1 MCVYLCVLLTLLLV
15 NCINVVFLLS
25 PFISGGV
32 NPGPPRQLS
41 HTIKKK
47 KKKKA
52 TRTAAKNVI
61 ERQRVLTIYIYTRG
75 NLYGCHN
82 SVSRVCATHTHT
94 PAVSFFFFFF
104 FFGMLVSSRVAQKP
118 GRDTN
123 EAFPCHIT
131 FVLLFFFFSE
141 VYTPHHFARN
151 KNNQN
156 MYIDLTHDALV
167 CACHLSPPP
176 PFCPDFLFNSGK
188 GGQFK
193 KENVGEL
200 FGSL

>member
-15 NCINVVFLLS
+15 NCINVFLLS

-47 KKKKA
+47 KKKA

-61 ERQRVLTIYIYTRG
+61 ERQRVLTIYIYIHAGIYTAVITACRA
-75 NLYGCHN
+75 CVRH
-82 SVSRVCATHTHT
+82 THTHQQFL
-94 PAVSFFFFFF
+94 SSSSF

-141 VYTPHHFARN
+141 VYTPHHFARNKN